1 MAFGAFAVKIRTR
14 HWYIRD
20 DEVVEDPRLPFAR
33 STRRA
38 LVERLQGF
46 VNDLILREKRIL
58 GKFYSLQRKTG
69 ANGLFRSVPL
79 PHQPLFRAGHA
90 QHEEVTH
97 VAPTHPQLFV

>member
-33 STRRA
+33 SARHA

-46 VNDLILREKRIL
+46 VNE
-58 GKFYSLQRKTG
+58 
-69 ANGLFRSVPL
+69 
-79 PHQPLFRAGHA
+79 
-90 QHEEVTH
+90 
-97 VAPTHPQLFV
+97 